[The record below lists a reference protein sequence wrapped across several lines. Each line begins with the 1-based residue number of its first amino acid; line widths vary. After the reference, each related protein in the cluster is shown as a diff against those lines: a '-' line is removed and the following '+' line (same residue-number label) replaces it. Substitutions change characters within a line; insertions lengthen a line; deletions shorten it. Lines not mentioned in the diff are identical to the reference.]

1 MIIIITSNVDHASV
15 NNSNFRVTLIIFS
28 ICVVFVMVFVVG
40 VRFIWCTC
48 STVFSVKALHTK
60 QHAVAFKTC
69 CFAATAT
76 AAACGIHCI
85 YVVCLI
91 MLAMSMNFLSFAL
104 TRADVCVLVCVNGW
118 SLRVDGVD
126 GVRWG
131 SVECVDRGG
140 DTRVARVI
148 NNVK

>member
-1 MIIIITSNVDHASV
+1 
-15 NNSNFRVTLIIFS
+15 
-28 ICVVFVMVFVVG
+28 MVFVCG
-40 VRFIWCTC
+40 LRFIWCTC
-48 STVFSVKALHTK
+48 STVFSVKPLHTK

-104 TRADVCVLVCVNGW
+104 TRTYVCVLVCVNAFVLAVFGL
-118 SLRVDGVD
+118 LRDLMAMFALCFALVTSSKYNTQRPV
-126 GVRWG
+126 
-131 SVECVDRGG
+131 
-140 DTRVARVI
+140 
-148 NNVK
+148 